1 VHIHEKQLTLD
12 SSHTA
17 WRFSV
22 KRFKLGGVVVDIE
35 IAGPKDDD
43 SLVNTFPG
51 DAFGKTRSSRLVIY
65 TVSSKVGMGES
76 V

>member
-1 VHIHEKQLTLD
+1 M
-12 SSHTA
+12 
-17 WRFSV
+17 
-22 KRFKLGGVVVDIE
+22 KRFKLGSVVVDIE

-65 TVSSKVGMGES
+65 IVSSKVGMAES